1 MWLEMGGAS
10 STGRFLFEHY
20 KRYLSPEE
28 VAMRKLCCEPGC
40 DDLAEPARNRCSEH
54 LAPWLAKQAGRKA
67 AAKSGAAARAGA
79 EFYRTERWRA
89 GRLSFLARHP
99 LCADCGALGQVV
111 AATEVDH
118 ITPHRGDARLM
129 WDRRNWQ
136 GLCKPCHSRKTARE
150 VWHGA
155 GRDAA
160 D

>member
-1 MWLEMGGAS
+1 
-10 STGRFLFEHY
+10 
-20 KRYLSPEE
+20 
-28 VAMRKLCCEPGC
+28 MRKLCCEPGC

-99 LCADCGALGQVV
+99 LCADCGSLGQVV

-155 GRDAA
+155 GRDGA